1 MHLLMSITKKK
12 QYKLNTRYK
21 LNTKYKFRTMKGGKG
36 KKPKRPKASKEDKKR
51 LKEAKKLRRKL
62 EKDRK
67 DREKKNKGK
76 DKEGENDKKD
86 KSSSSD
92 PSKSSK
98 SSSSSNSSGSDSK
111 EKKGLFAEQ
120 RAANKAKRRAIKE
133 QKTEEATQKQLQ
145 KAISKFNAIFTR
157 ADRFERFKEEK
168 EFMSSLRDGALK
180 YCSEEEN
187 IINIKPKFK
196 DMIKKKK
203 KMFLTDTALQ
213 GKKKI
218 ALLEFCAKHV
228 DILGGIAGVPFTLLN
243 IFRYKKLSRKK
254 KGKKAAVYTEKSK
267 ALSNLFSE
275 SVLKNFDKLKKDGKV
290 PEVNQQAKVGQSQ
303 AIPLSPKDHVRAAI
317 KAIYRDKK
325 TKGVDAKKGPE
336 KAKKAK
342 GGGNKTQKGKNTKK
356 KPEGG
361 KKKDAGKGSKKQ
373 SSEEF
378 NQKIPVITGEQLLG
392 MIEKIDQAYSK
403 KQLDRDAEANKKK
416 SKDEL
421 KKSKNNLKTAKKD
434 LKAAKKEAKKQS
446 KKK

>member
-1 MHLLMSITKKK
+1 
-12 QYKLNTRYK
+12 
-21 LNTKYKFRTMKGGKG
+21 
-36 KKPKRPKASKEDKKR
+36 
-51 LKEAKKLRRKL
+51 
-62 EKDRK
+62 
-67 DREKKNKGK
+67 
-76 DKEGENDKKD
+76 
-86 KSSSSD
+86 SSS
-92 PSKSSK
+92 PSGSSG
-98 SSSSSNSSGSDSK
+98 STGSDSK

-145 KAISKFNAIFTR
+145 KALTKFNAIFTR

-196 DMIKKKK
+196 DMIKKKS

-303 AIPLSPKDHVRAAI
+303 AIPMSPKDYVRTAI

-356 KPEGG
+356 PEGG
-361 KKKDAGKGSKKQ
+361 KKKDAVKDAGKGSKQ
-373 SSEEF
+373 SSNEF

-403 KQLDRDAEANKKK
+403 KQLKRDAEAGKQK
-416 SKDEL
+416 SKNEL
-421 KKSKNNLKTAKKD
+421 KKSKKD
-434 LKAAKKEAKKQS
+434 LNIAKKEEKEAKKQDKKQS